1 MLVSM
6 KEMLADA
13 VKGGYAVGGFNC
25 ASLESAV
32 AAVRASEELDM
43 PFILQHATVHEPFL
57 PLSVA
62 GPIMLQLARAAKTP
76 VAVHLDH
83 GASVAHCLRA
93 LAMGFTSVMFDGSA
107 LPFEDNAA
115 ATAQIAE
122 TAHALG
128 ATVEAELGAMP
139 CNFDG
144 KLGDYAP
151 EDFYT
156 RPDEARAFAERTGID
171 ALAISFGTV
180 HGLYKTTPK
189 LSFDVISRVREATGG
204 LPLVMHGG
212 SGLSDAD
219 YREAAARGICKVNY
233 YTYGAL
239 AGGRAVCELVRRKPD
254 GLQFHD
260 VAVAATDAIADDI
273 RRVMKVLAGTYSMSP
288 GELEA
293 EDVGVI
299 VPAKEDMPRKLTLIE
314 GIRGK

>member
-6 KEMLADA
+6 KEILADA
-13 VKGGYAVGGFNC
+13 VKDGYAVGGFNC
-25 ASLESAV
+25 ASLESAMG
-32 AAVRASEELDM
+32 AIRASEDLGI
-43 PFILQHATVHEPFL
+43 PFILQHAPAHEEYI

-83 GASVAHCLRA
+83 GGSVEICLRA

-107 LPFEDNAA
+107 MAYEENMK
-115 ATAQIAE
+115 ATAYVAK

-128 ATVEAELGAMP
+128 ASVEAELGSMP
-139 CNFDG
+139 HNFRG
-144 KLGDYAP
+144 ELKEYTP

-156 RPDEARAFAERTGID
+156 KPDEAAKFVETTGVD

-180 HGLYKTTPK
+180 HGVYKTTPK
-189 LSFDVISRVREATGG
+189 LSFKVIDEVRESTGA

-212 SGLSDAD
+212 SGLSAED
-219 YREAAARGICKVNY
+219 YHQAISKGIRKINY

-239 AGGRAVCELVRRKPD
+239 AGGKGVYDIVKRTPE

-260 VAVAATDAIADDI
+260 VSTYVTTVIAEDVK
-273 RRVMKVLAGTYSMSP
+273 RVMKLFKA
-288 GELEA
+288 
-293 EDVGVI
+293 D
-299 VPAKEDMPRKLTLIE
+299 
-314 GIRGK
+314 